1 MTKKSAFSTAALWA
15 RFRFSVVGPLLS
27 SPPAR
32 GELRTAL
39 QALAAKTW
47 THPVHA
53 REVQFSPVT
62 IERWYYKSR
71 QKDDPLQVLRR
82 AVRKD
87 CGKVS
92 LKTPL
97 IQHLAQQYDA
107 HPHWTYQLHFDNLA
121 AAVKADPSLAPL
133 RSYCTVRRYMQAH
146 GMLRKPRTHGKGRP
160 GELLAAQRREQ
171 REIRSYEAEYVG
183 SLWHSDF
190 HHGRLKV
197 LTPGGRWESPIALGI
212 LDDHSRLGCH
222 LQWYLSETTED
233 LVHGLSQGIQKRG
246 LPRAFMTDNG
256 GAMLAEE
263 FTEGLQRLGL
273 VHEKTLPYSP
283 YQNGKQECFWA
294 SLEGRLMEMLDGVP
308 ELTLEFLNEA
318 TQAWLEVEYNRRTH
332 RELGCSPVERF
343 AQAADVLRPSPSS
356 DALRDA
362 FRREVSRTQRQS
374 DGTISVEGVRFE
386 IPGRYRHFRTVS
398 VRYARWDLRRV
409 DLVDPR
415 SGTILSPLYPLDRQ
429 ANADGQRLLFERD
442 APVTTDEQPPAGH
455 DGPEPPKSAPARGE
469 KELPPLLKR
478 LLDEYSARG
487 LPPAYLPKNPP
498 AQQGE
503 TP

>member
-1 MTKKSAFSTAALWA
+1 MTKTSGSSTAALWA

-32 GELRTAL
+32 GELKTAL

-47 THPVHA
+47 THPVSG
-53 REVQFSPVT
+53 REVQFAPVT
-62 IERWYYKSR
+62 IERWFYKAR
-71 QKDDPLQVLRR
+71 QKEDPLQVLRR

-92 LKTPL
+92 LSAPL
-97 IQHLAQQYDA
+97 IRQLAQQYHA
-107 HPHWTYQLHFDNLA
+107 HPHWSYQLHFDNLR
-121 AAVKADPSLAPL
+121 AAVKADPALGPL
-133 RSYCTVRRYMQAH
+133 RSYCTVRRYMQGH
-146 GMLRKPRTHGKGRP
+146 GMIRKPRARVLGRL
-160 GELLAAQRREQ
+160 GEILAAQRREQ
-171 REIRSYEAEYVG
+171 REVRSYEAEYVG
-183 SLWHSDF
+183 ALWHGDF

-197 LTPGGRWESPIALGI
+197 ITPDGGWERPIALGI

-222 LQWYLSETTED
+222 LQWYLSETAED
-233 LVHGLSQGIQKRG
+233 LAHGSSQAIQKRG
-246 LPRAFMTDNG
+246 LPRGYMTDNG
-256 GAMLAEE
+256 GAMIAEE
-263 FTEGLQRLGL
+263 FTEGLQRLGIM
-273 VHEKTLPYSP
+273 HEKTLPYSP

-308 ELTLEFLNEA
+308 DLTLEFLNQV
-318 TQAWLEVEYNRRTH
+318 TQAWLEIEYNRRPH

-343 AQAADVLRPSPSS
+343 AQARDVLRPSPSS
-356 DALRDA
+356 AALRDA
-362 FRREVSRTQRQS
+362 FRTEVTRTQRQS
-374 DGTISVEGVRFE
+374 DGTISLDGVRFE
-386 IPGRYRHFRTVS
+386 IPGRYRHFRQVA

-429 ANADGQRLLFERD
+429 ANADGQRLLFPRD
-442 APVTTDEQPPAGH
+442 AGVTTDEKPPAGQ
-455 DGPEPPKSAPARGE
+455 DGPQGPKPPSSHGG

-478 LLDEYSARG
+478 ILDEYSATG

-498 AQQGE
+498 SQQGE